1 MLASLLIQT
10 LNGLASASLLFLVA
24 LGLSLIFGVTRIVNF
39 AHGSFFML
47 GAYVAATLFGWFGRG
62 ALGFWGGA
70 LGAAL
75 AVAILGFI
83 VERVILRRI
92 YHAAELLQL
101 VATFGIVLMLKD
113 LALYLWGPEDILG
126 PRPPGLTGSI
136 TIVGKPFPIYDGFLL
151 LLGPAM
157 LAAVWALLNR
167 TDWGLRVRAATED
180 RDMASALGID
190 QAWLFST
197 VFALGAG
204 LAGLAGA
211 LGLPREPASL
221 GLDLSII
228 ADVFVVTVV
237 GGLGSI
243 PGAYAAAVLISV
255 VKAWCVGLGT
265 VTVGGFAISF
275 SKLTLVAEFV
285 VMAAVLLCRPWGLLG
300 SEPAEARVA
309 SGAMQPLPAPSRLFW
324 SVALLVLALL
334 LLLPAIAD
342 RYTLVLMTDVAV
354 FALVAASLAIL
365 MGWGGMASFGHAA
378 YFGTGAYGAALAS
391 LAGWP
396 FLTALLAGIL
406 LAASLAAMIG
416 HLALRAS
423 GISLAMLTLAFA
435 QIAWAIAFQW
445 DGVTGGSNG
454 LVGIWPPTLL
464 SGRTPFYLFTVLVAG
479 SVLAFIWSLAH
490 SSFGYALRAGRD
502 HPRRAEASGLNV
514 AGLRLAAFVLSGAI
528 AGLAGAVFVF
538 SKGSLAPDVLAIPR
552 SVDALVMVLLGGLET
567 LIGPPV
573 GALVFTLLQDQITRA
588 TPYWQAVLGATIVG
602 LTLVFPRGIIGTL
615 RSLESNR
622 HASRAIAFPPARSGG
637 KTAPT
642 HPREGESP

>member
-1 MLASLLIQT
+1 MLASLAIQT

-39 AHGSFFML
+39 AHGSFYML
-47 GAYVAATLFGWFGRG
+47 GAYVAATLFGWLGRG

-75 AVAILGFI
+75 TVAALGLLI
-83 VERVILRRI
+83 ERTVLARI
-92 YHAAELLQL
+92 YRAPELLQL
-101 VATFGIVLMLKD
+101 VATFGVVLILKD

-126 PRPPGLTGSI
+126 PRPPGLTGTVS
-136 TIVGKPFPIYDGFLL
+136 VFGKPFPLYDGFLL
-151 LLGPAM
+151 LLGPALLGAM
-157 LAAVWALLNR
+157 WALLNR

-180 RDMASALGID
+180 RDMAAALGID

-197 VFALGAG
+197 VFTLGAG

-211 LGLPREPASL
+211 LALPREPASL
-221 GLDLSII
+221 GLDLAII

-255 VKAWCVGLGT
+255 IKAWCIGLGSIT
-265 VTVGGFAISF
+265 FAGITISF
-275 SKLTLVAEFV
+275 TKLTLVAEFV
-285 VMAAVLLCRPWGLLG
+285 VMAAVLLARPWGLLG
-300 SEPAEARVA
+300 AEPAEARVA
-309 SGAMQPLPAPSRLFW
+309 GAAFQPLAEPGRRHW
-324 SVALLVLALL
+324 SIAAVVMAGL
-334 LLLPAIAD
+334 LLLPLVAD

-354 FALVAASLAIL
+354 FALVASSLAIL

-378 YFGTGAYGAALAS
+378 YFGAGAYGAALAG

-396 FLTALLAGIL
+396 FLTAIAVGVAFAGL
-406 LAASLAAMIG
+406 LAALIG
-416 HLALRAS
+416 RLALRTS

-454 LVGIWPPTLL
+454 LVGIWPPPLL
-464 SGRTPFYLFTVLVAG
+464 SSRTAYYLFTVALAG
-479 SVLAFIWSLAH
+479 LSIAGIWRLAH
-490 SSFGYALRAGRD
+490 SPFGYALRASRD
-502 HPRRAEASGLNV
+502 HARRADASGLDV

-552 SVDALVMVLLGGLET
+552 SVDALVMVLLGGVET
-567 LIGPPV
+567 LVGPVV
-573 GALVFTLLQDQITRA
+573 GALLFTLLQDTITRA
-588 TPYWQAVLGATIVG
+588 TPYWQAVLGVSIVALTIA
-602 LTLVFPRGIIGTL
+602 FPRGIVGTL
-615 RSLESNR
+615 TWGQTPGPSAQAVRKRVGQGADPGLPELRES
-622 HASRAIAFPPARSGG
+622 AKP
-637 KTAPT
+637 
-642 HPREGESP
+642 